1 MGEMRVANIIN
12 DPFRLFCEGRI
23 VDVLDPLGSRFIF
36 ATDVE
41 REAS

>member
-1 MGEMRVANIIN
+1 MRVANIIN
-12 DPFRLFCEGRI
+12 DPFRPFFEDRI
-23 VDVLDPLGSRFIF
+23 VDVLDPLGGSRFIL